1 MPAWAILGGNMKKFS
16 IALLALATALAI
28 TPVAMATPIPIGSSI
43 GISGGQDSWS
53 STGITFPAGGTVVDD
68 SGSFGVLGHTATVN
82 STNFVFSSPDVLV
95 FTTNGSP
102 VATLT
107 LTGPIVVEL
116 DTASFLNI
124 SATGILTLTGYD
136 PTTANVT
143 FTSTSNGNY
152 GATGASEW
160 GIDATTTPEPSSLML
175 LGTGLLGLAFVAF
188 RKAKPSRPVF
198 NL

>member
-1 MPAWAILGGNMKKFS
+1 MKKFS

-68 SGSFGVLGHTATVN
+68 SGSFGVLGHTATV
-82 STNFVFSSPDVLV
+82 
-95 FTTNGSP
+95 
-102 VATLT
+102 
-107 LTGPIVVEL
+107 
-116 DTASFLNI
+116 LNI